1 MTGTQKTQKH
11 SVFSP
16 SGHGDLYALDN
27 LYFSPL
33 RENEV
38 WDFSKL
44 VQFSPFNLGF
54 FLYESCIIGSL

>member
-1 MTGTQKTQKH
+1 MYDRHTKNPKH

-16 SGHGDLYALDN
+16 SGHEDLYALDN

-44 VQFSPFNLGF
+44 VQFSPFNWVF
-54 FLYESCIIGSL
+54 FV

>member
-1 MTGTQKTQKH
+1 MTGKQETQKH

-27 LYFSPL
+27 LYLSPL

-54 FLYESCIIGSL
+54 FV